1 VQRLEAAGRGMRA
14 RSWLELVLAE
24 IGALWRAPFF
34 FVTVV
39 VLLLKSYMAVLVI
52 NHPGHAAIVLARF
65 DDYDTSIV
73 IYLGFIAIPVALG
86 FLLRGRGRLVYY
98 LALDAAFS
106 LLLIADLWYF
116 RVYSTF
122 LSVLLWQETP
132 NLSGLWDSIV
142 AMARP
147 VDLLFLADLAILAPV
162 VLLMR
167 RPYGNARRSIAL
179 AVLVPAAAVVG
190 LAIEHH
196 RIDVTGTDPDRQFME
211 TRWEA
216 RETIAFQSPLGFH
229 VLDLYATLLHD
240 RKLTLSPAQRHEI
253 GAWFTAN
260 RERRPADRYHG
271 MLKGRNLIVIQVE
284 SLEAFVIGRSVA
296 GQEIAPTLDGL
307 LANSF
312 YFAGIWDQVNEGSSS
327 DADLMT
333 NTSVFPVRK
342 GAAFFRFPANS
353 YNSLPRILR
362 GAGYRKTIAMHPDP
376 AVYWNWKNALTAIGF
391 DECLDISAFSTH
403 EVLGLGLSD
412 GDFLTQA
419 ATRLRAQPEPFYAFL
434 VTLTS
439 HAPFD
444 LPAAYRELRLDK
456 ELGGSCLGKA
466 LQAFRYTDRQIG
478 GFLER
483 LRGGGLLDRSVVVIY
498 GDHSSVHRFCTDEIA
513 AMDGIEDWM
522 RDPRRLVP
530 LIIYAPG
537 LAGERFAVTGG
548 QVDIMPTI
556 LGLLGVDEEAVAG
569 TAMGRN
575 LLNTRRDLAV
585 LTDGTVVGKDK
596 DGPFA
601 KTAVEGL
608 AIADLAIRGDYF
620 KSPTTAPR

>member
-1 VQRLEAAGRGMRA
+1 MQRLEATGRGTRA
-14 RSWLELVLAE
+14 RRGLEIVLAE
-24 IGALWRAPFF
+24 IAALWRDPSF
-34 FVTVV
+34 FVTVA
-39 VLLLKSYMAVLVI
+39 LLVLKSYMAVLVI
-52 NHPGHAAIVLARF
+52 NAPGHAAITLARF

-73 IYLGFIAIPVALG
+73 IFLGFISVPAAFG
-86 FLLRGRGRLVYY
+86 FLLRGRSRLVYY

-122 LSVLLWQETP
+122 LSILLWQETS

-147 VDLLFLADLAILAPV
+147 VDLLFLADLLILVPASF
-162 VLLMR
+162 LMR
-167 RPYGNARRSIAL
+167 RRYRNVRRSIAV
-179 AVLVPAAAVVG
+179 AALVPAAALAG

-196 RIDVTGTDPDRQFME
+196 RIDVTGTDPDRQFLA

-216 RETIAFQSPLGFH
+216 RESVAFQSPLGFH
-229 VLDLYATLLHD
+229 VLDLYSALFRD
-240 RKLTLSPAQRHEI
+240 RKLTLSAARRVAI
-253 GAWFTAN
+253 GSWFAAN
-260 RERRPADRYHG
+260 RERRPANRYQG
-271 MLKGRNLIVIQVE
+271 LLKGRNLIVIQVE

-296 GQEIAPTLDGL
+296 GQGITPTLDGL
-307 LANSF
+307 LANGF
-312 YFAGIWDQVNEGSSS
+312 YFPNIWDQVNEGSSS

-333 NTSVFPVRK
+333 NTSVFPLRK

-362 GAGYRKTIAMHPDP
+362 GVGYRKTIAMHPDP
-376 AVYWNWKNALTAIGF
+376 AVYWNWKNALTTIGF
-391 DECLDISAFSTH
+391 DECLDISAFSNH

-419 ATRLRAQPEPFYAFL
+419 AARLGAQPEPFYAFM

-444 LPAAYRELRLDK
+444 LPAAYRELRLDE
-456 ELGGSCLGKA
+456 ELGESCLGKA

-478 GFLER
+478 R
-483 LRGGGLLDRSVVVIY
+483 LLDLLRRGGLLDRSVVVIY
-498 GDHSSVHRFCTDEIA
+498 GDHSSVHRFCNDEVA
-513 AMDGIEDWM
+513 AMGSLEDWM

-537 LAGERFAVTGG
+537 LAGDRFAVTGG

-556 LGLLGVDEEAVAG
+556 LGLLGVDQEAFAG

-575 LLNTRRDLAV
+575 LLNTSRDFAV

-596 DGPFA
+596 DGPVA
-601 KTAVEGL
+601 TTAVKGL
-608 AIADLAIRGDYF
+608 AIADLAIRGNYF
-620 KSPTTAPR
+620 ESPTTAPP